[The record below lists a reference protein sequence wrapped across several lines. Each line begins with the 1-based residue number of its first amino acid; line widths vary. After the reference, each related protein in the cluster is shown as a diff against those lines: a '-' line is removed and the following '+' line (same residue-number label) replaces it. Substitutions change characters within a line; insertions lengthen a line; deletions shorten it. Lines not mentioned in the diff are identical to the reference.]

1 MDSVIEILGS
11 AFIMIMSIIL
21 HEIAHGFSAYKLG
34 DPTAKDAGRLT
45 LNPIKHI
52 DPFGTLILPGI
63 LLAMR
68 AFGMNTFVLG
78 WAKPVPVNFRLLR
91 NPRRDMM
98 IVAMAGPLVNVL
110 IAWLFSWG
118 LKADLGDHSI
128 GLHLIQF
135 TVFVNL
141 LLAVFNLMPVPP
153 LDGSRLVS
161 GILPDKLAYL
171 YNQLEPA
178 GIFIV
183 FGLLYFGLMDM
194 IVFPIIQVIA
204 QSWGINF

>member
-1 MDSVIEILGS
+1 MNVIEILGS
-11 AFIMIMSIIL
+11 AFIMMMSIVL

-34 DPTAKDAGRLT
+34 DSTAKEAGRLT
-45 LNPIKHI
+45 LNPLKHI

-63 LLAMR
+63 LIAARTL
-68 AFGMNTFVLG
+68 GMNTIVLG
-78 WAKPVPVNFRLLR
+78 WAKPVPVNFRLLK

-98 IVAMAGPLVNVL
+98 IVAMAGPLVNIL

-118 LKADLGDHSI
+118 LKTDSGYHSTA
-128 GLHLIQF
+128 LQLIQF

-141 LLAVFNLMPVPP
+141 LLAVFNMMPVPP
-153 LDGSRLVS
+153 LDGSRLIS
-161 GILPDKLAYL
+161 GILPDKLAYV
-171 YNQLEPA
+171 YNQLEPF
-178 GIFIV
+178 GIFII